1 MNVQAEV
8 EQPEIHLLA
17 LCSSSVE
24 DQTRLIGDRLSCLL
38 ELSEPV
44 KKQGGTYKCG
54 VCGCQ
59 EYLFDDQ
66 AHTLQHKWRSP
77 QQLQTLAI
85 SGRFG
90 RQPGALRPFDLRVK
104 ELRSE
109 LEARGVVLDSKMLR
123 ADLQLKLNEIL
134 RGVARVPALLLTNP
148 TQQLASLNLGKYEIV
163 ASEPLHDIK
172 GHVINLIN
180 EMPTILPPGETRSK
194 CIHLIDSCLAKEKKS
209 GADLRRVAI
218 QLYLLLKD
226 LDCSSRVLFLLQSII
241 KIGEIAYSRDDKRCP
256 RQLLQ
261 LYNMCWIHM
270 ELCRDL
276 LSQPE
281 KISKTKMFGHYVHAI
296 TAHIATQHELA
307 CLRSLNT
314 ESEERLFGQARAI
327 ADYCT
332 NHHPENVI
340 PHVMLRL
347 QAKQEQ
353 HDGLASVKKGD
364 SQVSRVAAD
373 LPQLPGTR
381 VKTSF
386 IQQREDSWQIH
397 LQRIS
402 PFLVAGVDVW
412 WSYTGNGFL
421 FHDGDTDRANAGD
434 TFSLLHHRY
443 HSVMDVEHR
452 RDACW
457 KRIVDEKIVIPAH
470 SIKLYDSDGKKT
482 GRLLYRDHT
491 VTLECSDP
499 LETSTTEAEAFPNL
513 CAHDSD
519 PLPFNE
525 ALSCTPSPLVNEDTQ
540 GEQSTAGHIV
550 VEETSAVSQTQ
561 TETEVPDVLV
571 DEGTSNTTPAVA
583 EMCST
588 EPNSTFINLN
598 LDEGLK
604 TSAGNSIKRL
614 LGCDDDLVKFD
625 DFRFKLKNA
634 KRTGGHIHKT
644 SISEYREM
652 VGKFKTKV
660 KLVQSERADKLKEME
675 RKQFQLTGKLPAKT
689 PGSHYYNI
697 LKERNLATNI
707 LRIL

>member
-1 MNVQAEV
+1 M
-8 EQPEIHLLA
+8 
-17 LCSSSVE
+17 
-24 DQTRLIGDRLSCLL
+24 
-38 ELSEPV
+38 
-44 KKQGGTYKCG
+44 
-54 VCGCQ
+54 
-59 EYLFDDQ
+59 
-66 AHTLQHKWRSP
+66 
-77 QQLQTLAI
+77 
-85 SGRFG
+85 
-90 RQPGALRPFDLRVK
+90 
-104 ELRSE
+104 
-109 LEARGVVLDSKMLR
+109 LDSKMLR
-123 ADLQLKLNEIL
+123 ADLQIKLNEIL
-134 RGVARVPALLLTNP
+134 RGVARVPALLLTNL

-296 TAHIATQHELA
+296 TAHIPTQYELA

-327 ADYCT
+327 ADFCT

-340 PHVMLRL
+340 PQVMLRL

-381 VKTSF
+381 VNTSF

-402 PFLVAGVDVW
+402 PFLVAGVDVR

-457 KRIVDEKIVIPAH
+457 KRIVDDKIVIPAH

-513 CAHDSD
+513 CAADSD
-519 PLPFNE
+519 PLPSNE
-525 ALSCTPSPLVNEDTQ
+525 ALSSLVNEDTQ
-540 GEQSTAGHIV
+540 GEQSTAGHILM
-550 VEETSAVSQTQ
+550 EETSAVSQTQ
-561 TETEVPDVLV
+561 TDVLV
-571 DEGTSNTTPAVA
+571 SG
-583 EMCST
+583 
-588 EPNSTFINLN
+588 
-598 LDEGLK
+598 
-604 TSAGNSIKRL
+604 
-614 LGCDDDLVKFD
+614 
-625 DFRFKLKNA
+625 
-634 KRTGGHIHKT
+634 
-644 SISEYREM
+644 
-652 VGKFKTKV
+652 
-660 KLVQSERADKLKEME
+660 
-675 RKQFQLTGKLPAKT
+675 
-689 PGSHYYNI
+689 
-697 LKERNLATNI
+697 
-707 LRIL
+707 